1 MFHERLIAF
10 FHSIQPSLTSLFDS
24 ISSTQKFMISGFL
37 FLAKNLPLGHQTDV
51 AIWYI
56 CHR

>member
-51 AIWYI
+51 AI
-56 CHR
+56 